1 MLRRLVPALIVAA
14 FALAACTGAPAITD
28 PKEVVTQGVQAT
40 SALKSFH
47 LSLAVDGT
55 FKAPGSGGSFALNG
69 TSLEGD
75 FDLTDKSLQMTFAVP
90 ALLGLTGDVIVLGTD
105 TYVRTSMTGETWSKS
120 TTASGDPV
128 SGAMDPATALEK
140 VRAFLA
146 TDGVVT
152 EKLEDVQ
159 CGDRTCYAIRLTIPA
174 ALLAATGTQVGV
186 DPSAILG
193 DALVLNLRFD
203 REKLWLS
210 EISTH
215 VASASAG
222 DFTATLTLSAFDE
235 AVTVSPP
242 PPDQVTES
250 AMPLPF

>member
-1 MLRRLVPALIVAA
+1 VLRRLAPTLVVAA

-28 PKEVVTQGVQAT
+28 PKEIVTQGIQAT
-40 SALKSFH
+40 TALKSFH

-75 FDLTDKSLQMTFAVP
+75 FDLIGKNLQVTFAVP

-105 TYVRTSMTGETWSKS
+105 TYLRTSMTGETWSKS
-120 TTASGDPV
+120 TTASGDPI
-128 SGAMDPATALEK
+128 SGAMDPATAVEK
-140 VRAFLA
+140 VRSFLA
-146 TDGVVT
+146 TQGVVA
-152 EKLEDVQ
+152 EKLDDVQ
-159 CGDRTCYAIRLTIPA
+159 CGDRSCYAIRLTIPA
-174 ALLAATGTQVGV
+174 ALLADTGTPVGM
-186 DPSAILG
+186 DPAAILG

-215 VASASAG
+215 VASASTG
-222 DFTATLTLSAFDE
+222 DFTATLTLSKFDE

-242 PPDQVTES
+242 ASDQVTES
-250 AMPLPF
+250 ALPLPF